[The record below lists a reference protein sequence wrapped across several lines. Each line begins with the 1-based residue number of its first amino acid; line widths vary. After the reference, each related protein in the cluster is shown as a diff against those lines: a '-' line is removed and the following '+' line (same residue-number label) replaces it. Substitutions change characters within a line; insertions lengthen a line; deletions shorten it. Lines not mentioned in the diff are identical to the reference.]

1 MSLLHSLVSRFLFPP
16 EPTPTDKLIDG
27 AIETGK
33 TVLDVSELIN
43 EVLPE
48 KGPHHVQ
55 VDEKALGSEYRPG
68 SHWGR
73 RGV

>member
-16 EPTPTDKLIDG
+16 EPTPTDKLIDA

-43 EVLPE
+43 ETLPE
-48 KGPHHVQ
+48 KGPTH
-55 VDEKALGSEYRPG
+55 ESE
-68 SHWGR
+68 
-73 RGV
+73 